1 MSSRH
6 LHSPSRRA
14 ALRDV
19 FHGALRG
26 TGQLVLLLGAPQLAW
41 GAAILAVRVWPA
53 RDYTRVTIESDQ
65 PLSAAHQLVQGP
77 DRLVVDID
85 GLELSATLSRDT
97 TNKLSAQAAQVK
109 WRITPA
115 QENGC
120 NMAAVLGVARARGDG
135 NTPYLS
141 GNLSCT
147 GVGPASIHINLGAQ
161 KPKDVKSVGTW
172 GVAAEFPMASW
183 TPHVEWFGAQQSKP
197 TFQIGA
203 RTQLTP
209 ALQLDG
215 TVGCSDGQS
224 VATVGLKFQ
233 F

>member
-1 MSSRH
+1 MTH
-6 LHSPSRRA
+6 KITLAP
-14 ALRDV
+14 AL
-19 FHGALRG
+19 
-26 TGQLVLLLGAPQLAW
+26 
-41 GAAILAVRVWPA
+41 LAVFCTVSAHAGRPLTVDDANVNDTGAGHLETWVA
-53 RDYTRVTIESDQ
+53 RDASRSTVLNVSPAYA
-65 PLSAAHQLVQGP
+65 P
-77 DRLVVDID
+77 ID